1 MRVTAAME
9 MVSKGSESERSVQ
22 CRDFLPKCLLSMQM
36 MKPSQK
42 LKRTKAQRQG
52 KEEEEKG
59 QRPGRVR
66 G

>member
-9 MVSKGSESERSVQ
+9 MVSKGSEGERSVQ
-22 CRDFLPKCLLSMQM
+22 CRCFLPKW
-36 MKPSQK
+36 PSFNADDEAK
-42 LKRTKAQRQG
+42 SKAKRTKAPKARE
-52 KEEEEKG
+52 EEEEKR